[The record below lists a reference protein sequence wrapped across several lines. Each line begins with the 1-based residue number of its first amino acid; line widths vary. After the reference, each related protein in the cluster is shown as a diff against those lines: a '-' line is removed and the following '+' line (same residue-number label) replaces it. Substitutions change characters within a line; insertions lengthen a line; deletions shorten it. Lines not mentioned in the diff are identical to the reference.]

1 MSDPVNHPKYY
12 AEGRIEV
19 IEALEDWKLDFHR
32 ANAVKY
38 IARAGKKDPRQGDR
52 GPGEGRVVPA
62 ALDRA
67 AAVQGLQHPASAAEL
82 YAESFPLRNFEG
94 HMSNKLQVSETTT
107 ISADVLAE
115 EIVKISAAMKQL
127 NASRLSRDA
136 IVALIHDNSKV
147 SKGVIKIVL
156 NNLDSLEATWLKKKL

>member
-1 MSDPVNHPKYY
+1 
-12 AEGRIEV
+12 
-19 IEALEDWKLDFHR
+19 
-32 ANAVKY
+32 
-38 IARAGKKDPRQGDR
+38 
-52 GPGEGRVVPA
+52 
-62 ALDRA
+62 
-67 AAVQGLQHPASAAEL
+67 
-82 YAESFPLRNFEG
+82 
-94 HMSNKLQVSETTT
+94 MSNKLQVSETTT